1 MARLRRPLRV
11 LRHRDFRFLWLA
23 QSASGLGDAIVTV
36 AIALFVINL
45 TGSATDLGLVLAAH
59 AIPLVAFLMIGGVW
73 ADRLPRHRLMI
84 VTDLARFALHGLLAV
99 LIFTGTVEI
108 WQIVVIEILFGIAEA
123 FFRPAASGL
132 LPQTVPESDIQ
143 EANAVTSMFLSFADF
158 AGPALAAALVVGIG
172 AGAAFAIDAGTFLL
186 SALFLSRVRPRA
198 RGSEAG
204 AEAEAAGVLS
214 ELRDGYREVRSR
226 AWVWVTLAAISVSL
240 FVALAPWYVLGPVIG
255 KQQYGSVNVYGAV
268 AAAFGAGLVVGS
280 LIGVGWKPRHPMRL
294 GMIFLLAWP
303 PAMMLYAAGLT
314 LALVIP
320 ALIVAGTGIALF
332 DVWWLT
338 ALADRIPPSRLSRV
352 TSYDWMVS
360 LGLLPLGY
368 LLVGP
373 LAAALGAVEV
383 FIGGC
388 VLAFLVT
395 AVALL
400 PRETRMLT
408 AVRHAETELS
418 EHPASGVPLP

>member
-1 MARLRRPLRV
+1 
-11 LRHRDFRFLWLA
+11 
-23 QSASGLGDAIVTV
+23 
-36 AIALFVINL
+36 
-45 TGSATDLGLVLAAH
+45 
-59 AIPLVAFLMIGGVW
+59 
-73 ADRLPRHRLMI
+73 
-84 VTDLARFALHGLLAV
+84 
-99 LIFTGTVEI
+99 
-108 WQIVVIEILFGIAEA
+108 
-123 FFRPAASGL
+123 
-132 LPQTVPESDIQ
+132 
-143 EANAVTSMFLSFADF
+143 
-158 AGPALAAALVVGIG
+158 
-172 AGAAFAIDAGTFLL
+172 
-186 SALFLSRVRPRA
+186 
-198 RGSEAG
+198 
-204 AEAEAAGVLS
+204 
-214 ELRDGYREVRSR
+214 
-226 AWVWVTLAAISVSL
+226 
-240 FVALAPWYVLGPVIG
+240 
-255 KQQYGSVNVYGAV
+255 
-268 AAAFGAGLVVGS
+268 
-280 LIGVGWKPRHPMRL
+280 
-294 GMIFLLAWP
+294 MIFLLAWP

-320 ALIVAGTGIALF
+320 ALVLAGTGIALF

-408 AVRHAETELS
+408 AVAARRGRRSPSIPPRAC
-418 EHPASGVPLP
+418 PCPK